1 MAMRTTQ
8 SKQAQAQAQSQWK
21 TFFHRCLLHRI
32 DAAEFRELSKLLF
45 QRYPINDAPLMDA
58 LLSTRVA
65 ASAVKWDPLLPLYI
79 DSLCKMGHVRISTV
93 LTCLL
98 KCSSLHDKPES
109 GVEAA
114 PDRGDADANATSASE
129 KQKDDSASKAK
140 CYTLMTDSRVVQDVM
155 LAISTGATA
164 KMPLLEVINAFSAVA
179 DWVQAIVGWHNSL
192 LGAGQPVGMMGTPDG
207 VLLFESVGILFAALA
222 GTAKGLEVLSADTHE
237 ALKVRLGQALLACLP
252 LCEDVS
258 PPLRNRLDALQKEFN
273 LYGQPP
279 SKLEVSMMD
288 NVNVNALNFEPS
300 VIDGPTINSRAG
312 LYVYI
317 NAMLVGRPLVDDSI
331 LLNYLLNRYAG
342 HYEALI
348 EEIITATFDVLSN
361 AMYRKES
368 SRTMLLLRSFLVN
381 KLPPFFSTM
390 LSISMVTLPMEV
402 CISHALS
409 RIDPNTFPSFS
420 QMFSMQGNTALSD
433 VRQEFL
439 FSCASHKLIPEAS
452 IERLLGENPMQ
463 TLPVGGSFVKDE
475 LVAQINANH
484 ERAEQLISGI
494 ESTEGNAGAIVGAI
508 TEVMHNLCIQKE
520 TMTLKN
526 ICNSLSRRPQSLD
539 IMLLFRSPKQILQ
552 PLCTLL
558 DAWHWDEDQGESQP
572 VYDEFGSILLLVL
585 TFKYRYDLRP
595 FDLGITSSNSFILK
609 LIERGSSSLKLD
621 ELSEKQNKNLGEWI
635 AALFIAEG
643 ISEETMSACSPQEFY
658 MLVSTLFRQ
667 SLGACEAGK
676 LEFDTLKGGFEYL
689 LEPFLLPSLVVA
701 LTWLGNHIWESEQ
714 DPTIPL
720 KTLQS
725 LVTPSSI
732 SGEAREIHLTVLN
745 ITARSLEEQLKDV
758 RTRHSNRTDI
768 KPILDALEPCLSFQ
782 RTGSCHKS
790 ELDTWATHTPGG
802 LLGSIRNTFQS
813 LVLWSTSPDVSMA
826 PPSYTHRPITTAI
839 RTLGATRV
847 LTALL
852 DELLKLQT
860 ESTNT
865 NASAPDI
872 ALDIA
877 ATLISAP
884 LAESYTVDQST
895 HHPPSASSKEPT
907 PRYAPLTLRDA
918 LNLLHEN
925 IPKLSEKDPLRAEL
939 AVRLYRR
946 VNNLLAPPTQVHHH
960 HHHHDPNL
968 DMNMGINMN
977 MNNIIDNM
985 NLDVGDVNVDTDNP
999 SQNMNMDTNINDQG
1013 QLQGQGQGQNVT
1025 DPEHANLNQ
1034 IMGNAAAAV
1043 GMDMDMNNMNS
1054 MNVNVNMGRGG
1065 DGMEGLGLG
1074 VGEGDQSIDDVLNA
1088 AEMNPEF
1095 LDLDMEGMF

>member
-1 MAMRTTQ
+1 MHSREIERTGATD
-8 SKQAQAQAQSQWK
+8 QWR
-21 TFFHRCLLHRI
+21 TFLQRCLLQRI
-32 DAAEFRELSKLLF
+32 DAAEFRDLSKLLF
-45 QRYPINDAPLMDA
+45 QRRPIGDSLLLDI
-58 LLSTRVA
+58 LLQTRLSTG
-65 ASAVKWDPLLPLYI
+65 VKWDPLLPLYI
-79 DSLCKMGHVRISTV
+79 DCLCKTGRVQISTV
-93 LTCLL
+93 LASLL
-98 KCSSLHDKPES
+98 KHSSIHDKP
-109 GVEAA
+109 A
-114 PDRGDADANATSASE
+114 PGTDVASA
-129 KQKDDSASKAK
+129 KSKSR
-140 CYTLMTDSRVVQDVM
+140 CYTLMTDIRVIQDAM
-155 LAISTGATA
+155 LSVSTGATA
-164 KMPLLEVINAFSAVA
+164 KTLLEVFHAFSAIA
-179 DWVQAIVGWHNSL
+179 EWIQAIVAWHNSL
-192 LGAGQPVGMMGTPDG
+192 LDADQPVGMMGSSDA
-207 VLLFESVGILFAALA
+207 VLLFESVGILLAALS
-222 GTAKGLEVLSADTHE
+222 GTAKGLEVLSLTSHE
-237 ALKVRLGQALLACLP
+237 GLKVRLGQAISAYLP

-258 PPLRNRLDALQKEFN
+258 LPLRNRLDGLQKEFN

-279 SKLEVSMMD
+279 SKLEVSMMN
-288 NVNVNALNFEPS
+288 NVNVNALQFEAS

-317 NAMLVGRPLVDDSI
+317 NAMLAGRPLVDDSI

-342 HYEALI
+342 HYEVII
-348 EEIITATFDVLSN
+348 EEIITASFDVLSN
-361 AMYRKES
+361 AMYRNES
-368 SRTMLLLRSFLVN
+368 SRTMLIFRSFLVN
-381 KLPPFFSTM
+381 KLPPFFAAM
-390 LSISMVTLPMEV
+390 LAASMVTLPMEV

-439 FSCASHKLIPEAS
+439 FSCASHKLIPESS

-475 LVAQINANH
+475 LVAQISSHH
-484 ERAEQLISGI
+484 ERAEQLISDI

-508 TEVMHNLCIQKE
+508 TQVMHNLCIHKE

-552 PLCTLL
+552 PLCALL
-558 DAWHWDEDQGESQP
+558 DTWHWDEDQGESQP

-609 LIERGSSSLKLD
+609 LIERGSSSQKLD

-643 ISEETMSACSPQEFY
+643 ISEDTMSACSPQEFY

-701 LTWLGNHIWESEQ
+701 LTWLGNYIWESEQ

-725 LVTPSSI
+725 LVAPSSI

-745 ITARSLEEQLKDV
+745 ITARTLEEQLKDF
-758 RTRHSNRTDI
+758 RARHPAHPEI

-790 ELDTWATHTPGG
+790 ELDPWTTHTPGG

-826 PPSYTHRPITTAI
+826 PPSYTHRQLIAAI
-839 RTLGATRV
+839 RTLGASRV
-847 LTALL
+847 LTSLL
-852 DELLKLQT
+852 DELKLQA
-860 ESTNT
+860 ESN
-865 NASAPDI
+865 NSAPGTASGTADL

-877 ATLISAP
+877 ATLVAAP

-895 HHPPSASSKEPT
+895 HHHYHNHPSKEPEQPPRT
-907 PRYAPLTLRDA
+907 PILTLRDA
-918 LNLLHEN
+918 LNLQHESV
-925 IPKLSEKDPLRAEL
+925 PKLSEKDPLRAEL
-939 AVRLYRR
+939 LVRLYRR
-946 VNNLLAPPTQVHHH
+946 VNVLLAPPAQVSVPG
-960 HHHHDPNL
+960 PNL
-968 DMNMGINMN
+968 DMNMNMD
-977 MNNIIDNM
+977 MNNIIQNMHLDVNPQEPGPSNM
-985 NLDVGDVNVDTDNP
+985 N
-999 SQNMNMDTNINDQG
+999 ING
-1013 QLQGQGQGQNVT
+1013 PGQNT
-1025 DPEHANLNQ
+1025 DAEQANLNQ
-1034 IMGNAAAAV
+1034 IMDNAAAVV
-1043 GMDMDMNNMNS
+1043 GMDMDMN
-1054 MNVNVNMGRGG
+1054 VNMSGHGGGG
-1065 DGMEGLGLG
+1065 DAGDGNAPDANANASAGGGGGIDELAGLNVG
-1074 VGEGDQSIDDVLNA
+1074 GEGVDQSIDDVLNA

-1095 LDLDMEGMF
+1095 LDLDIEGMF

>member
-1 MAMRTTQ
+1 MHPREVKRMGA
-8 SKQAQAQAQSQWK
+8 SEQWRA
-21 TFFHRCLLHRI
+21 FLHRCLLHRI
-32 DAAEFRELSKLLF
+32 DAAEFRDLSKLLF
-45 QRYPINDAPLMDA
+45 QRCPIGDA
-58 LLSTRVA
+58 LLLDALFATRRSSGVN
-65 ASAVKWDPLLPLYI
+65 WDPLLPLYI
-79 DSLCKMGHVRISTV
+79 DCLCKTGRVQISTV
-93 LTCLL
+93 LASLL
-98 KCSSLHDKPES
+98 QHSSIRDKPS
-109 GVEAA
+109 SS
-114 PDRGDADANATSASE
+114 ADVASL
-129 KQKDDSASKAK
+129 KKKTK
-140 CYTLMTDSRVVQDVM
+140 CYTLMTDIRVVQDA
-155 LAISTGATA
+155 LLSISAGVTA
-164 KMPLLEVINAFSAVA
+164 KTFPEGIHTLSAVA
-179 DWVQAIVGWHNSL
+179 DWIQAIIAWHNGL
-192 LGAGQPVGMMGTPDG
+192 LDAEQPVGIMGSPDA
-207 VLLFESVGILFAALA
+207 VLLFESVGILLVTLS
-222 GTAKGLEVLSADTHE
+222 GTAKGLEVLSANSHE
-237 ALKVRLGQALLACLP
+237 ALKIRLGQALSAYLP

-258 PPLRNRLDALQKEFN
+258 PHLRPRLDMLQKEFN

-279 SKLEVSMMD
+279 SKLDVSMMD
-288 NVNVNALNFEPS
+288 NVNVNALQFEAS

-342 HYEALI
+342 HYEVLI
-348 EEIITATFDVLSN
+348 EEIITASFDVLSN
-361 AMYRKES
+361 AVYRNES
-368 SRTMLLLRSFLVN
+368 GRTMLLLRSFLVN
-381 KLPPFFSTM
+381 KLPPFFSVILTV
-390 LSISMVTLPMEV
+390 SMVTLPMEL

-420 QMFSMQGNTALSD
+420 QMFSMQGNAAALSD

-439 FSCASHKLIPEAS
+439 FSCASHKLIPESS

-463 TLPVGGSFVKDE
+463 TLPVGGSLVKDE
-475 LVAQINANH
+475 LVVQINANH
-484 ERAEQLISGI
+484 ERAEQLISDI

-508 TEVMHNLCIQKE
+508 TEVMHNLCVQKE

-526 ICNSLSRRPQSLD
+526 MCNSLSRRPQSLD
-539 IMLLFRSPKQILQ
+539 IMVLFRSPKQILQ
-552 PLCTLL
+552 PLCSLL
-558 DAWHWDEDQGESQP
+558 DSWHWDEDQAESQP

-595 FDLGITSSNSFILK
+595 FDLGITSSDSFILK
-609 LIERGSSSLKLD
+609 LTEQGSSSQKLD

-758 RTRHSNRTDI
+758 RARHPNRPDI
-768 KPILDALEPCLSFQ
+768 KPILDALEPSLSFQ

-790 ELDTWATHTPGG
+790 ELDPWTTHTPGG
-802 LLGSIRNTFQS
+802 LLGSIRSTFQS

-826 PPSYTHRPITTAI
+826 PPSYTHRQIITAI
-839 RTLGATRV
+839 RTLGAPRV
-847 LTALL
+847 LSSLL
-852 DELLKLQT
+852 DELKLQAD
-860 ESTNT
+860 SNT
-865 NASAPDI
+865 SADL

-877 ATLISAP
+877 ATLVSAP
-884 LAESYTVDQST
+884 LAESYTTDQST
-895 HHPPSASSKEPT
+895 HHPIDHTSKDPP
-907 PRYAPLTLRDA
+907 PRCPILTLRDA
-918 LNLLHEN
+918 LNIQHDSV
-925 IPKLSEKDPLRAEL
+925 PKLSERDPLRAEL
-939 AVRLYRR
+939 TVRLYRR
-946 VNNLLAPPTQVHHH
+946 VNALLAPPTQVA
-960 HHHHDPNL
+960 PNL
-968 DMNMGINMN
+968 DMSMNMNVNVN

-985 NLDVGDVNVDTDNP
+985 HLDVTHGAGPADHHQP
-999 SQNMNMDTNINDQG
+999 MNMGMDINTAQE
-1013 QLQGQGQGQNVT
+1013 QN
-1025 DPEHANLNQ
+1025 DHHEQANLNQ
-1034 IMGNAAAAV
+1034 IMDNAAAAV
-1043 GMDMDMNNMNS
+1043 GMDMDMN
-1054 MNVNVNMGRGG
+1054 MGGGGGG
-1065 DGMEGLGLG
+1065 DGMDGLTGLGDG
-1074 VGEGDQSIDDVLNA
+1074 RMGDQSIDDVLNA

-1095 LDLDMEGMF
+1095 LDLDMEGMFQ

>member
-1 MAMRTTQ
+1 MAIRTTK
-8 SKQAQAQAQSQWK
+8 SKQAQAQAQWK
-21 TFFHRCLLHRI
+21 TFFHRCLLHHI

-58 LLSTRVA
+58 LLATRAV

-79 DSLCKMGHVRISTV
+79 DSLCKMGYVKISTV

-98 KCSSLHDKPES
+98 KCSSVRDKSVS
-109 GVEAA
+109 GAEAA
-114 PDRGDADANATSASE
+114 SDGDADATSASA
-129 KQKDDSASKAK
+129 KQKEDSASKEK
-140 CYTLMTDSRVVQDVM
+140 CYTLMTDNRVVQDVM

-164 KMPLLEVINAFSAVA
+164 KMPLLEVIHAFSAVA
-179 DWVQAIVGWHNSL
+179 DWVLAIVGWHNGL

-222 GTAKGLEVLSADTHE
+222 GTAKGLEVLSADSHE
-237 ALKVRLGQALLACLP
+237 ALKVRLGQALSACLP

-279 SKLEVSMMD
+279 SKLDVSMMD
-288 NVNVNALNFEPS
+288 NVNVNALNFEAS
-300 VIDGPTINSRAG
+300 VMDGPTINSRAG

-317 NAMLVGRPLVDDSI
+317 NAMLVGRPLVDDAI

-342 HYEALI
+342 HYETLI
-348 EEIITATFDVLSN
+348 EEIITASFDVLSN
-361 AMYRKES
+361 AMYRTES
-368 SRTMLLLRSFLVN
+368 SRTMLLLRSFLVD
-381 KLPPFFSTM
+381 KLPPFFSAM
-390 LSISMVTLPMEV
+390 LSVSMVTLPMEV
-402 CISHALS
+402 CISHALG

-420 QMFSMQGNTALSD
+420 QMFSMQGNTPLSD

-484 ERAEQLISGI
+484 ERAEQLIGDI

-508 TEVMHNLCIQKE
+508 TDVMHNLCIQKE

-552 PLCTLL
+552 PLCALL

-595 FDLGITSSNSFILK
+595 FDLGITSNNSFILK

-621 ELSEKQNKNLGEWI
+621 ELNEKQNKNLGEWI

-701 LTWLGNHIWESEQ
+701 LIWLGNHIWESEQ

-745 ITARSLEEQLKDV
+745 ITARSLEEKLKDV

-790 ELDTWATHTPGG
+790 ELDPWTTHTPGG

-813 LVLWSTSPDVSMA
+813 LVLWSTSPGVSMA
-826 PPSYTHRPITTAI
+826 PPSYTHRQITTAI

-865 NASAPDI
+865 NANTSDL

-907 PRYAPLTLRDA
+907 PRCAPLTLRDA
-918 LNLLHEN
+918 LNLVHEN
-925 IPKLSEKDPLRAEL
+925 IPKLSEKDPLRAEV

-946 VNNLLAPPTQVHHH
+946 VNTLLALPA
-960 HHHHDPNL
+960 HHDPNL
-968 DMNMGINMN
+968 DMNMGVNMN

-985 NLDVGDVNVDTDNP
+985 NLDVGDVNVDTDNTG
-999 SQNMNMDTNINDQG
+999 QNMNMDMNLNE
-1013 QLQGQGQGQNVT
+1013 QGQGQGQNVT

-1034 IMGNAAAAV
+1034 IMGDAAAAV
-1043 GMDMDMNNMNS
+1043 GMNMDMNNMNN
-1054 MNVNVNMGRGG
+1054 MNVDVNIGSGG